1 MKFYFVVEGNIFL
14 KIWSVFSQIIYII
27 FRESDFIIKTHI
39 SMGVLVSKRLIINS
53 TPWYQRRGISSNLS
67 RPSSLVQ
74 ESFLTTIKMLKRICY
89 TRRACFRSV
98 EFFLSA
104 VSTGDNNLSNV
115 VPIFRG
121 KLYTRAVR
129 AHWRKFSTLFVL
141 DIWGWNEISIIV
153 WSKHRFQ
160 GQKIAS
166 SSLWIF
172 PSSRWKRGNSLE
184 KKIIRKFWKIFSNRV
199 ILILI

>member
-1 MKFYFVVEGNIFL
+1 MI
-14 KIWSVFSQIIYII
+14 
-27 FRESDFIIKTHI
+27 
-39 SMGVLVSKRLIINS
+39 S
-53 TPWYQRRGISSNLS
+53 TPWNFLESLTSL
-67 RPSSLVQ
+67 SLVQ
-74 ESFLTTIKMLKRICY
+74 ESFLTTIKMLKRICC

-141 DIWGWNEISIIV
+141 RYLRMKRNFDYCLIE
-153 WSKHRFQ
+153 
-160 GQKIAS
+160 AS
-166 SSLWIF
+166 FPGTKDSFLLSLDF
-172 PSSRWKRGNSLE
+172 SLFSLE
-184 KKIIRKFWKIFSNRV
+184 KRKFSGEEDN
-199 ILILI
+199 

>member
-1 MKFYFVVEGNIFL
+1 MI
-14 KIWSVFSQIIYII
+14 
-27 FRESDFIIKTHI
+27 
-39 SMGVLVSKRLIINS
+39 S
-53 TPWYQRRGISSNLS
+53 TPWNFLESLTSL
-67 RPSSLVQ
+67 SLVQ
-74 ESFLTTIKMLKRICY
+74 ESFLTTIKMLKRICC

-98 EFFLSA
+98 EFFLFA

-160 GQKIAS
+160 GQKIRAFLL
-166 SSLWIF
+166 SLDF
-172 PSSRWKRGNSLE
+172 SLFSLE
-184 KKIIRKFWKIFSNRV
+184 KRKFSGEEDN
-199 ILILI
+199 

>member
-1 MKFYFVVEGNIFL
+1 MI
-14 KIWSVFSQIIYII
+14 
-27 FRESDFIIKTHI
+27 
-39 SMGVLVSKRLIINS
+39 S
-53 TPWYQRRGISSNLS
+53 TPWNFLESLTSL
-67 RPSSLVQ
+67 SLVQ
-74 ESFLTTIKMLKRICY
+74 ESFLTTIKMLKRICC

-160 GQKIAS
+160 GQKIRAFLL
-166 SSLWIF
+166 SLDF
-172 PSSRWKRGNSLE
+172 SLFSLE
-184 KKIIRKFWKIFSNRV
+184 KRKFSGEEDN
-199 ILILI
+199 

>member
-74 ESFLTTIKMLKRICY
+74 ESFLTTIKMLKRICC

-141 DIWGWNEISIIV
+141 RYLRMKRNFDYCLIEASFPGTKDTSFSPLFGFFPLLVGKEEI
-153 WSKHRFQ
+153 
-160 GQKIAS
+160 
-166 SSLWIF
+166 LW
-172 PSSRWKRGNSLE
+172 RR
-184 KKIIRKFWKIFSNRV
+184 R
-199 ILILI
+199 

>member
-1 MKFYFVVEGNIFL
+1 MI
-14 KIWSVFSQIIYII
+14 
-27 FRESDFIIKTHI
+27 
-39 SMGVLVSKRLIINS
+39 S
-53 TPWYQRRGISSNLS
+53 TPWNFLESLTSL
-67 RPSSLVQ
+67 SLVQ
-74 ESFLTTIKMLKRICY
+74 ESFLTTIKMLKRICC

-104 VSTGDNNLSNV
+104 VSTGDNNPSNV

-160 GQKIAS
+160 GQKIRAFLL
-166 SSLWIF
+166 SLDF
-172 PSSRWKRGNSLE
+172 SLFSLE
-184 KKIIRKFWKIFSNRV
+184 KRKFSGEEDN
-199 ILILI
+199 